1 MWYGTIWFYII
12 FYYLFSKKSLFFSKL
27 IHLDPLFSYCWPPN
41 LLLLPNYKVLF
52 VYLFPFPFVA
62 LQTRCP
68 DSWEVHQ
75 KGMYSLGS
83 GLVHLNLLL
92 TWILWILYCFMPMVN
107 LWFSSQCKPDLKVP
121 GLYVVDS
128 IIRQSRH
135 QFGVEKDVFAPRFLK
150 NFTDT
155 FNNLYLCSEDD
166 KVRKLSVY
174 ELFVKGVAPNPCST
188 AHSS

>member
-12 FYYLFSKKSLFFSKL
+12 FYYLFSKKLLFFSKL

-107 LWFSSQCKPDLKVP
+107 LWFSVSVQAR
-121 GLYVVDS
+121 S
-128 IIRQSRH
+128 ES
-135 QFGVEKDVFAPRFLK
+135 PRF
-150 NFTDT
+150 
-155 FNNLYLCSEDD
+155 
-166 KVRKLSVY
+166 VRGGLHY
-174 ELFVKGVAPNPCST
+174 PTVAPSVWGGEGCVCTKIPEEL
-188 AHSS
+188 HRYLQ